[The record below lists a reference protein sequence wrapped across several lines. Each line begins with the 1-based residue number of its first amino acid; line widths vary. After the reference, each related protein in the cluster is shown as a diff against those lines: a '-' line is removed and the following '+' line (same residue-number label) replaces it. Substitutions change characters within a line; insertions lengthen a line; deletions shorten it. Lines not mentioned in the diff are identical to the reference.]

1 MINLRLPRSTFPC
14 VLLPLLALTVAGLPS
29 SSLAASRTHKSSRV
43 LHSSVLRNGVSR
55 NVVRRSSVRKKA
67 RFRAPRFA
75 FVPKTGGFLPPAR
88 IAAASL
94 PPARIPAASSAP
106 MGASSSSVVT
116 QLAKFEPAR
125 GCYIGAFIEKD
136 FTFQYK
142 NSREKIAEFEV
153 LTRKKHASYFTYVG
167 YGTPFPSEWVASV
180 KREGGAPQIAFEP
193 NHGLE
198 EVADSEYLRNW
209 ARDAARSGV
218 PIFLRWASEMNGNWM
233 KYSSLAKPVDRF
245 EQYKSKFRLV
255 AKIMHEE
262 APNVAMVWTPFA
274 EPQRD
279 ILKYYPGDEWVDWVG
294 LNIYSVYVNDGD
306 PKRPAYDKDPLQQ
319 LQFIYVNFADRKP
332 IHISEFA
339 ATVQCKGTGLDTV
352 DFAINKMTR
361 FYSGLKAQY
370 PRVKSVNWF
379 SLDTIRAGLA
389 NNNYSF
395 LQNGRVLNAYTNQV
409 SDPYFLS
416 KVVSA
421 PGDFSKT
428 VKVGSTIGARGVR
441 LREGT
446 PSDLDL
452 IANQS
457 IVAATI
463 TEPRL
468 RGVQNGEIVSGDLV
482 LTAQIPQ
489 SLKPMGIIWKID
501 GRTVAM
507 TNTAPFR
514 AAIARKRFAPG
525 LHSAQV
531 QVMDQRIGQIY
542 SSPPVEFQ
550 WN

>member
-1 MINLRLPRSTFPC
+1 MINLRFSGSTFKR
-14 VLLPLLALTVAGLPS
+14 VLLPLLALTVAGLS
-29 SSLAASRTHKSSRV
+29 SAEVAASRPYQSSRASR
-43 LHSSVLRNGVSR
+43 SSIGRSSILRNGVR
-55 NVVRRSSVRKKA
+55 KSSVRKKA
-67 RFRAPRFA
+67 RWRAPRFA
-75 FVPKTGGFLPPAR
+75 AVPKINGF
-88 IAAASL
+88 L
-94 PPARIPAASSAP
+94 PPARIPAASMPAARIP
-106 MGASSSSVVT
+106 EVPKTIVVSSPPVIAH
-116 QLAKFEPAR
+116 LAKFEPVR
-125 GCYIGAFIEKD
+125 GCYIGAFIEKE
-136 FTFQYK
+136 FAFQYK
-142 NSREKIAEFEV
+142 NSQEKIEEFEQ

-167 YGTPFPSEWVASV
+167 YGTPFPGDWVASV

-198 EVADSEYLRNW
+198 EVKDSEYLRNW

-218 PIFLRWASEMNGNWM
+218 PIFLRWASEMNGTWM
-233 KYSSLAKPVDRF
+233 KYSDLPNQGDRF

-255 AKIMHEE
+255 ARIMHEE
-262 APNVAMVWTPFA
+262 APNVALVWTPFA
-274 EPQRD
+274 QPQRD

-294 LNIYSVYVNDGD
+294 INIYSVYVNDGD
-306 PKRPAYDKDPLQQ
+306 PKRPAYDIDPLQQ
-319 LQFIYVNFADRKP
+319 LQFIYVNFAERKP

-361 FYSGLKAQY
+361 FYDGLRTQY
-370 PRVKSVNWF
+370 PRVKAINWF
-379 SLDTIRAGLA
+379 CLDTIRAGLA

-395 LQNGRVLNAYTNQV
+395 LQNGRVLNTYTHLV

-416 KVVSA
+416 KVVST
-421 PGDFSKT
+421 PNDFAKT
-428 VKVGSTIGARGVR
+428 IKAGSTIGAGGVH

-452 IANQS
+452 LSNQS

-489 SLKPMGIIWKID
+489 GLHPMGVVWKID

-507 TNTAPFR
+507 TNDAPFR
-514 AAIARKRFAPG
+514 VAIARKRFAVG
-525 LHSAQV
+525 SHSAQV
-531 QVMDQRIGQIY
+531 QVMDQRIGQLY